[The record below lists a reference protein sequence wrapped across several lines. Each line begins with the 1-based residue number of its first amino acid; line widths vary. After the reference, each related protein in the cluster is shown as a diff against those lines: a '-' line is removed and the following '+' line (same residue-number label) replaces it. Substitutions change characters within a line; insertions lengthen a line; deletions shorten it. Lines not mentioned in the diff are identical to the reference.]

1 MDLNVF
7 LILILSHIV
16 FDFVF
21 QGNKILKLRF
31 PERVGEAK
39 SNAIKGNLIHSA
51 IHFIGVYIIT
61 LLFSLISGHAISI
74 SFWAILIIIIFHFII
89 DEVKSNLYM
98 KDALA
103 TMNIWVFLLD
113 QLSHLLVILGVLKLI
128 DKVSVIN
135 IFRDRIINNNF
146 LSSEKA
152 LLFFIFIFIATW
164 VTGIFIK
171 ILLGYLSKRNNLEL
185 NNYIE
190 SNIVS
195 EDNNSNINLEEEDKD
210 KEDKGALI
218 NDDLKGDIKEENI
231 LNQNINKEENI
242 DEGAPN
248 GGFII
253 GILERIFIVIS
264 IIIDYPMMIGF
275 VLTVKSVAR
284 FKKLSN
290 DSFAEY
296 FIIGTFLSF
305 IPAILVGLIIKWLII

>member
-231 LNQNINKEENI
+231 